1 MSAARRPVAV
11 VGAGPSGLGC
21 AIELAAQGPV
31 ILVERI
37 PVLGGTAGW
46 DRPEV
51 RSCGRQL
58 VALGVQTY
66 LGHTAI
72 RWSGEHLVIV
82 GPGACRSVPV
92 RHLFMA
98 GGLRPATLAE
108 LQVTGDRPAG
118 VLPATVA
125 EHLLEAGVPLWGT
138 VVIAG
143 QGPWAD
149 RVAGQAAGLGSRV
162 VALGNPALPADEHLG
177 WPQRWSIVGR
187 DRVRA
192 LRLEYGP
199 AGPANVEVACDAV
212 VLAADPVPNRNID
225 GAVLPGSPGVTFVQP
240 VAPDDLAGRF
250 GAARRAAAEWLGL
263 TGEEGST

>member
-1 MSAARRPVAV
+1 MSQAVAV

-21 AIELAAQGPV
+21 AIELAQRLPV
-31 ILVERI
+31 VLVERI

-46 DRPEV
+46 DRPEI
-51 RSCGRQL
+51 RSYGQRL
-58 VALGVQTY
+58 AALGVQTH

-72 RWSGEHLVIV
+72 RWSGERLLIV
-82 GPGACRSVPV
+82 GPGACRSVPA
-92 RHLFMA
+92 RHLFLA
-98 GGLRPATLAE
+98 GGLRPATVAE
-108 LQVTGDRPAG
+108 LRVTGDRPAG

-143 QGPWAD
+143 QGAWAAQ
-149 RVAGQAAGLGSRV
+149 VAGQAARLGSRV

-177 WPQRWSIVGR
+177 WPQRWSVVGR

-192 LRLEYGP
+192 LRLDYGAEGP
-199 AGPANVEVACDAV
+199 ACVEVACDAV

-240 VAPDDLAGRF
+240 VAPDDIAGRF
-250 GAARRAAAEWLGL
+250 GAARRAAAAWLGA
-263 TGEEGST
+263 TGKEGST